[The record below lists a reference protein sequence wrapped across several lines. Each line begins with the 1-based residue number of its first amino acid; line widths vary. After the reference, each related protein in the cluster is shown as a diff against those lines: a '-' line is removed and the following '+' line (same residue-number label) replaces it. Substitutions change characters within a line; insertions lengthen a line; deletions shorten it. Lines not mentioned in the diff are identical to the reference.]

1 MKAVVMA
8 GGEGTRLRPL
18 TSNRPKPLVPVLNKP
33 IAQHIIEHLKAA
45 GIADIVVTLYY
56 LGEEIQRYFG
66 DGADLGVN
74 LIYSVEESPLG
85 TAGSVKQAEEWLND
99 DTFVIVS
106 GDALTDIDLAKAIAF
121 HKEKGSEAT
130 LVLKPVPNPVEFG
143 VVMTEPDGRI
153 QRFLEKPDKAEVFS
167 DTVNTGMY
175 ILEPSVFAL
184 MEHGK
189 AYDWSQDIFPRLL
202 AEGRPLFGYI
212 LDEYWC
218 DVGSLE
224 QYRQAQYEMLDGQ
237 TSLAIPGAVHPNGVY
252 VGGGTEIHPTAKIIG
267 PVAIGADCRIG
278 PSAVIGPDAVLGDG
292 AIVEEGARI
301 EKAILWRSAYVGKG
315 AQLTACTICNH
326 VHIGDGVKIE
336 ENAVVGDKCS
346 IEAGATI
353 RARVKL
359 WPDKL
364 IEERSVVT
372 ESLVWGAKA
381 YSNLFRGLG
390 VPGITNIELTPDFAA
405 KLGASFGAF
414 LKKGATVV
422 TSRDG
427 HPASRM
433 LKRAIMS
440 GLSSVGV
447 SMIDVEEMTLPVA
460 RNTVRANRAKGG
472 VNVRQ
477 DPDHPGRTLVEFF
490 DERGIYLTKN
500 NERKIETIFFREDY
514 GRVLMDEVG
523 TINAASRPLEQ
534 YTQLF
539 LKQIAA
545 KDIERQ
551 EFTVVIDYAYGS
563 SLSRV
568 LPPILGQLGCR
579 VFVLNPY
586 PDWKRHPK
594 NPQDREALVDELGK
608 AVRQQQADLGVLIHS
623 NSERLEL
630 VDEKGK
636 PLNRARLLATLVSMV
651 AQTTRAGECKVAV
664 PITAPSAIETILSR
678 SGGTVVRTKTDPRFL
693 MNVASLAAEK
703 IVMAGDL
710 TGGFIFPGG
719 ADDAFHPTFD
729 GLFTFVKTLEMMA
742 LHQRRPLSSF
752 SAELPP
758 MHLASQTI
766 PCPQSENGRVMRI
779 LTEEAQN
786 ASGTLE
792 LLDGIRLTE
801 APNAWVQV
809 LPDPAEPLV
818 HVHAEG
824 VSLADA
830 NARIQRYADRI
841 NELVG

>member
-18 TSNRPKPLVPVLNKP
+18 TSNRPKPLVPILNKP
-33 IAQHIIEHLKAA
+33 IAQHIFEHLKRA
-45 GIADIVVTLYY
+45 GINDIVVTLYY

-66 DGADLGVN
+66 DGSDMDVN
-74 LIYSVEESPLG
+74 LIYSVEETPLG
-85 TAGSVKQAEEWLND
+85 TAGSVKQAEEHLND
-99 DTFVIVS
+99 GTFVIVS
-106 GDALTDIDLAKAIAF
+106 GDALTDLDIEKALAF
-121 HKEKGSEAT
+121 HRAKGAEAT

-153 QRFLEKPDKAEVFS
+153 IRFLEKPDKAQVFS
-167 DTVNTGMY
+167 DSANTGMY
-175 ILEPSVFAL
+175 ILEPSVFEL

-189 AYDWSQDIFPRLL
+189 NYDWSQDIFPRMLE
-202 AEGRPLFGYI
+202 EGRPLFGYNME
-212 LDEYWC
+212 EYWC

-237 TSLAIPGAVHPNGVY
+237 TALPIPGASHPNRVFI
-252 VGGGTEIHPTAKIIG
+252 GGGTEIHHTAKVIG
-267 PVAIGADCRIG
+267 PVAIGADCRVG
-278 PSAVIGPDAVLGDG
+278 PGAIIGPDAVLGDG
-292 AIVEEGARI
+292 AIIEANAKI
-301 EKAILWRSAYVGKG
+301 EKAILWRSAYVGTG

-336 ENAVVGDKCS
+336 ESAVVGDKCS

-405 KLGASFGAF
+405 KLGASFGGF

-422 TSRDG
+422 VSRDG

-433 LKRAIMS
+433 LKRALMA

-447 SMIDVEEMTLPVA
+447 SMLDVEEMALPVL
-460 RNTVRANRAKGG
+460 RNTVRSNRAKGG
-472 VNVRQ
+472 VHVRQ
-477 DPDHPGRTLVEFF
+477 DPDHAGRTLVEFF

-500 NERKIETIFFREDY
+500 NERKVETIFFREDY

-523 TINAASRPLEQ
+523 TINPATRPLEQ

-563 SLSRV
+563 SLARV
-568 LPPILGQLGCR
+568 LPPILGQLGCK

-586 PDWKRHPK
+586 PDWKRFPK
-594 NPQDREALVDELGK
+594 NAKDREALVGALSQ
-608 AVRQQQADLGVLIHS
+608 VVHQQKADLGVMIHS
-623 NSERLEL
+623 DGERLEL
-630 VDEKGK
+630 VDEKGNA
-636 PLNRARLLATLVSMV
+636 LNRARLLATMASMV
-651 AQTTRAGECKVAV
+651 AQTTRAGECKIAV
-664 PITAPSAIETILSR
+664 PINAPSALERILSR

-693 MNVASLAAEK
+693 MNVASASAEK

-710 TGGFIFPGG
+710 TGGFIFPGTEE
-719 ADDAFHPTFD
+719 AFHPTFD
-729 GLFTFVKTLEMMA
+729 GLLAFVKTLEMMA
-742 LHQRRPLSSF
+742 LHQHRPLSSF
-752 SAELPP
+752 VAELPA
-758 MHLASQTI
+758 MHLASQTL
-766 PCPQSENGRVMRI
+766 PCPQSDNGRVMRI

-786 ASGTLE
+786 ASGELE
-792 LLDGIRLTE
+792 LLDGIRVVE
-801 APNAWVQV
+801 APNAWSLV
-809 LPDPAEPLV
+809 LPDPAEPLI
-818 HVHAEG
+818 HIHSEG
-824 VSLADA
+824 ISAADA
-830 NARIQRYADRI
+830 NARTQRYSDRI
-841 NELVG
+841 AELVS